1 MLPSPRAD
9 RARAQTAEADAHSK
23 EAAEQRIA
31 ELEREL
37 EERNTRA
44 EMLKEV
50 VSDLTARLK
59 NVKLAAAD
67 AHATSCR
74 PSGAG
79 TSCWG
84 WRQFLWQLRCPRGG
98 NELLPGLW
106 LTYVICLV

>member
-31 ELEREL
+31 DLEREL

-67 AHATSCR
+67 AHTHARQTEEKDR
-74 PSGAG
+74 EIAELTLQLGAREAESGSG
-79 TSCWG
+79 
-84 WRQFLWQLRCPRGG
+84 FLRT
-98 NELLPGLW
+98 N
-106 LTYVICLV
+106 I